1 MKRLALLGSLCLFL
15 CTGPAFAK
23 DTCKG
28 EVTSVKGNEVTI
40 KVKDPKGLKAGSKVE
55 VEVKEEDSGKG
66 GASEMLMGC

>member
-1 MKRLALLGSLCLFL
+1 MRRLALLGTLAFFL
-15 CTGPAFAK
+15 AAGPAFAK

-55 VEVKEEDSGKG
+55 IELKDKGADSG
-66 GASEMLMGC
+66 ASGMLMGC

>member
-1 MKRLALLGSLCLFL
+1 MKRLALLASLFLFL

-40 KVKDPKGLKAGSKVE
+40 KVKDPKGLKAGAKVE
-55 VEVKEEDSGKG
+55 IEAEKENSQTS